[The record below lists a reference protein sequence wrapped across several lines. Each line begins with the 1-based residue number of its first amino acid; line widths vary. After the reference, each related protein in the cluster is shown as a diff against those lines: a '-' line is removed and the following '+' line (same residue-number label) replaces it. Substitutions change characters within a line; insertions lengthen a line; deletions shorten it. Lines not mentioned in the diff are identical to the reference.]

1 MRSLTLALDALPSL
15 REATAA
21 GDVDVAAAAT
31 LADLAG
37 VDAVRLSVNEDLKPV
52 REEDVR
58 ETRRAAHRLELRMPP
73 SASLFKVA
81 LETRPDGVVLA
92 AEGRDGRSP
101 SRPLDLQSRGTSLGA
116 VLRGLGEAGIPVA
129 AVVTPD
135 IESVK
140 RLHAEGVSGV
150 ELFTGAIVDLPG
162 SERSRALEWLG
173 DAVRL
178 AAKLG
183 MVVSVGGGLGYRTL
197 PEVIRAAPAIERVV
211 VGRAALARAVLVGL
225 DRALRDLRELVA

>member
-58 ETRRAAHRLELRMPP
+58 ETRRAARRLELRMPP
-73 SASLFKVA
+73 SSSLFKVA
-81 LETRPDGVVLA
+81 LEARPDRVVLA

-101 SRPLDLQSRGTSLGA
+101 SRPLDLQSRGTSLGPI
-116 VLRGLGEAGIPVA
+116 LRSLAEAGIPVA
-129 AVVTPD
+129 AVVAPD

-140 RLHAEGVSGV
+140 RIHAEGVSGV
-150 ELFTGAIVDLPG
+150 ELFTGSIVDLPEP
-162 SERSRALEWLG
+162 ERSRALENLG

-197 PEVIRAAPAIERVV
+197 PEVIATAPAIERVV

>member
-15 REATAA
+15 RDATGA

-31 LADLAG
+31 LAELAG

-58 ETRRAAHRLELRMPP
+58 ETRRAARRLELRMPP
-73 SASLFKVA
+73 SPGLLKVA
-81 LETRPDGVVLA
+81 LEARPDAVVLA
-92 AEGRDGRSP
+92 TEGRDGRMP
-101 SRPLDLQSRGTSLGA
+101 SRPLELQGRGPSLA
-116 VLRGLGEAGIPVA
+116 PVVRGLAEAGIPVA
-129 AVVTPD
+129 AVVAPD
-135 IESVK
+135 VEAVK
-140 RLHAEGVSGV
+140 VVHAEGVSGV
-150 ELFTGAIVDLPG
+150 QVFTGAIVDLPAP
-162 SERSRALEWLG
+162 ERNRELERLG

-178 AAKLG
+178 AAKLRL
-183 MVVSVGGGLGYRTL
+183 VVSVGGGLGYRTL

-225 DRALRDLRELVA
+225 DRALRDLRELLA

>member
-15 REATAA
+15 RDAMAA

-52 REEDVR
+52 REEDLR
-58 ETRRAAHRLELRMPP
+58 DTRRAAQRLELRMAP
-73 SASLFKVA
+73 SSSLLKVA
-81 LETRPDGVVLA
+81 QEARPDRVVLA

-101 SRPLDLQSRGTSLGA
+101 SRPLDLQSRGTSLGP
-116 VLRGLGEAGIPVA
+116 VVRGLAEAGIPVT
-129 AVVTPD
+129 AVVAPEL
-135 IESVK
+135 ESVK
-140 RLHAEGVSGV
+140 RIHAEGVSGV
-150 ELFTGAIVDLPG
+150 ELFTGAIVDLPEP
-162 SERSRALEWLG
+162 ERSRELERLG

-178 AAKLG
+178 VAKLE
-183 MVVSVGGGLGYRTL
+183 MVVGVGGGLGYRTL
-197 PEVIRAAPAIERVV
+197 PEVIRAAPAIERIV

-225 DRALRDLRELVA
+225 DRALRDLRELLA